1 MYKYL
6 KPKLTIVPVHHLKG
20 HHDRST
26 NPIKRNLDV
35 KIAGLK
41 NLILLTVMLGL
52 WKKYRYSGINDD
64 IFSQMILVYA
74 QTIYTVLVKSC

>member
-6 KPKLTIVPVHHLKG
+6 KPKLTNVPVHHLKG

-26 NPIKRNLDV
+26 NPIKRNLGV